1 MQPVSLL
8 AMTMTRLSFL
18 TLTISLLAISSC
30 ETFKE
35 ISGLMKPEMDN
46 NIVIETPD
54 LILPPDFNTPLSQQ
68 TVRRE
73 VQPQDTIAIEQYKY
87 PNAVQSASP
96 RITNYLAPKINI
108 PSSNTPSD
116 SLEKFKE
123 NKKFTIGEWVYGQY
137 IDSFRKGN
145 LYYRPVYDK
154 GYNFSRRYVPEN
166 NVFSFQQPEQ
176 NNQFSP
182 LNENFSQPKQT
193 EINTLDQLPILE

>member
-1 MQPVSLL
+1 
-8 AMTMTRLSFL
+8 MTMTRLRFL
-18 TLTISLLAISSC
+18 TLTVFLLAISSC

-46 NIVIETPD
+46 SIVMETPD
-54 LILPPDFNTPLSQQ
+54 LILPPDFNTPLSKQ

-73 VQPQDTIAIEQYKY
+73 VQTQDKFAVEQYTY

-137 IDSFRKGN
+137 IDSFRRGN
-145 LYYRPVYDK
+145 LYYKPVYDK
-154 GYNFSRRYVPEN
+154 GYNFSRRYIPEN
-166 NVFSFQQPEQ
+166 NVFSFQQSESNDQ
-176 NNQFSP
+176 AIP
-182 LNENFSQPKQT
+182 LNEKLLLNT
-193 EINTLDQLPILE
+193 TIIINIH